1 MAFLVAADPLKPF
14 GRRVSWY
21 GGRKETRKKRASSI
35 WWPVGEFDQQKC
47 FWGGPSYHPRNWAR
61 APQTVLGQLAVTG
74 KSVKW
79 GGPFWPG
86 SHFRQERR
94 AACPKN
100 TRSTFSDF
108 FGQFLWVL
116 LKFWGQCYVCWPFI
130 SPPGRPSLWSRNIMY
145 SWSQSWSQVSL
156 YLSIYSHH

>member
-1 MAFLVAADPLKPF
+1 MAPLQVPNGSFSQFGPIWRPMVLPCGHSGPF

-61 APQTVLGQLAVTG
+61 APKTVLGQVAVTG

-86 SHFRQERR
+86 SHFGQERR

-130 SPPGRPSLWSRNIMY
+130 SPPGRPSLISKHY
-145 SWSQSWSQVSL
+145 V
-156 YLSIYSHH
+156 

>member
-1 MAFLVAADPLKPF
+1 M
-14 GRRVSWY
+14 
-21 GGRKETRKKRASSI
+21 
-35 WWPVGEFDQQKC
+35 GEFDQQKC
-47 FWGGPSYHPRNWAR
+47 WVRSPSYHPRNWAR
-61 APQTVLGQLAVTG
+61 APKTVLGQVAVTG

-100 TRSTFSDF
+100 TRSNFSDF

-130 SPPGRPSLWSRNIMY
+130 SPPGRPSLWSRNIVH
-145 SWSQSWSQVSL
+145 SWYFHASHRHEFL
-156 YLSIYSHH
+156 CLSIEMWFRWWMYFNVREKIYFLKSLQYYMSSHLFKM